1 LPLLSRF
8 SAWAAA
14 AVVPLKALETLAR
27 ERIKKQIA
35 MTTMHVMAR
44 RVFGLE
50 VERKRDRITLSPG

>member
-1 LPLLSRF
+1 
-8 SAWAAA
+8 
-14 AVVPLKALETLAR
+14 VPLKALETLAR